1 MKSKIINDITE
12 YIDAVNAYRVKGKSL
27 SSMEYI
33 KIFRGVS
40 CVDYDYVPALARPLS
55 DKRSVINTPLML
67 EDVMIQKAMLRMPEI
82 LTDQIL
88 PIRTITKLQHFGLPT
103 RLLDFTTNAL
113 VALFFACQVTSRKN
127 LNKDGKVLMC
137 FENHIQSCYSPKINA
152 IADMRQYSP
161 WTTTPIQSYLEYLET
176 KAYWRFSKAELEN
189 KFSIIDDLRF
199 PVFFY
204 SEASTERIRRQQGLF
219 LLFPTLIGPDPY
231 FNESEEHKHLC
242 LSDKLTEWN
251 PTEATELIIPSKA
264 KSKLVRD
271 LGNLGINK
279 SFLFPEPDRICED
292 IFNEATDY
300 MQSFGS
306 NSDFDE

>member
-1 MKSKIINDITE
+1 MKNQIVNDITE
-12 YIDAVNAYRVKGKSL
+12 YIDAVNAYKSKIKSL

-33 KIFRGVS
+33 KVFRGVS
-40 CVDYDYVPALARPLS
+40 CVDYDYVPAIARPLL
-55 DKRSVINTPLML
+55 DKKSIINTPLML
-67 EDVMIQKAMLRMPEI
+67 EDVMIQKAMLKMPEL
-82 LTDQIL
+82 LTDQVL

-113 VALFFACQVTSRKN
+113 VALFFACQITSSKN

-137 FENHIQSCYSPKINA
+137 FENQIQSCYSPKINA

-161 WTTTPIQSYLEYLET
+161 WTTTPIQTYLEYLET

-189 KFSIIDDLRF
+189 KFSIIDALRF

-219 LLFPTLIGPDPY
+219 LLFPTLIGPDL
-231 FNESEEHKHLC
+231 FNESEDHNHLC
-242 LSDKLTEWN
+242 LYDKLTEWN
-251 PTEATELIIPSKA
+251 PAEATELIIPSKV
-264 KSKLVRD
+264 KRKLIRD

-292 IFNEATDY
+292 IFLETKDY
-300 MQSFGS
+300 MKSFGS
-306 NSDFDE
+306 SSDLDE